1 MNNHIKLL
9 LTGAVLSA
17 LPGLA
22 VSAEPPAAPADYT
35 LLDSI
40 KSGKPMTSF
49 RLRYEKVGQDGLGPA
64 GTSAANND
72 LK

>member
-1 MNNHIKLL
+1 ML
-9 LTGAVLSA
+9 LSA
-17 LPGLA
+17 MPALA
-22 VSAEPPAAPADYT
+22 EEAPVAAAPADYT